1 MVEKD
6 KVLPTPVAYYLQRQ
20 LNQSQIM
27 SKHSFTDLPHPQ
39 INSQDPFSEKRMRSP
54 DGELANENF
63 FGKLRIQRF
72 HFRWGTLSQVLSLSM
87 VSPAWH

>member
-1 MVEKD
+1 
-6 KVLPTPVAYYLQRQ
+6 
-20 LNQSQIM
+20 M

-72 HFRWGTLSQVLSLSM
+72 HFR
-87 VSPAWH
+87 